1 MLCIFLLAI
10 DRLFLFCVLL
20 AITSVGHVKK
30 TKKKKKRVIVIV
42 VKVGELREH
51 KAFALSCR
59 RFKRQVLTG

>member
-30 TKKKKKRVIVIV
+30 TKKKKRVIVIV
-42 VKVGELREH
+42 VKMGELREH